1 MRLRKH
7 WVVVFSTSKYI
18 FECFYSRIR
27 SCCREAV
34 ARNTAALAPHGFWRA
49 GADGV
54 GVGGGGGGGG
64 VQQLIVN
71 CLLYHAMHIHSDS
84 ES

>member
-1 MRLRKH
+1 ME
-7 WVVVFSTSKYI
+7 W
-18 FECFYSRIR
+18 EW
-27 SCCREAV
+27 EEEE
-34 ARNTAALAPHGFWRA
+34 
-49 GADGV
+49 
-54 GVGGGGGGGG
+54 GGGG